1 MNSNLPQDPIM
12 LMSFINMKLRDE
24 YSSLESLCK
33 ALDIDKNE
41 LESTLAKSGFEYNQ
55 EENKFW

>member
-24 YSSLESLCK
+24 YSSLDSLCK
-33 ALDIDKNE
+33 SLDIDKEE
-41 LESTLAKSGFEYNQ
+41 LELTLRKSGFEYNQ